1 MKEYLKLCKKVLK
14 FGLRKTNRT
23 GVDTISYFGYQM
35 RFNLDLGF
43 PLLTTKKVHFKSIV
57 HELLWFLKGSTNIKY
72 LVGNNV
78 RIWNEWAFLNYKKTP
93 NYNGEDILE
102 FAKKIKEDE
111 EFAKKYGE
119 LGPIYGKQWRDF
131 NGFDQIKYIINEIK
145 TNKESRR
152 MIVSAWNPPELDKM
166 VLPPCHVLMH
176 FIVENDKLNLQLY
189 QRSADIFL
197 GLPFNI
203 ASYSLLLMI
212 ISKITNLKPGVF
224 VHTIGDAHIYINHL
238 NQIKKQLKR
247 RPKKLPNITFT
258 RDIKSIDDIKFD
270 DFKLENYKPHPTIKG
285 DVAV

>member
-1 MKEYLKLCKKVLK
+1 
-14 FGLRKTNRT
+14 
-23 GVDTISYFGYQM
+23 M

>member
-72 LVGNNV
+72 LVDNNV

-93 NYNGEDILE
+93 NYNGEDIIE

-166 VLPPCHVLMH
+166 ALPPCHVLMH

-247 RPKKLPNITFT
+247 RPKKLPNIIFT

-270 DFKLENYKPHPTIKG
+270 DFKLENYNPHPPIKG